1 MVFHRSAPIRPIRP
15 MPLQQSG
22 MKCSLSAWP
31 RIDFTRQNRAHG
43 VLYMRASRRG
53 RTITTISVVVEQS
66 WFSLAVGSHPLHPP
80 SVRLHWI
87 KRLEDR
93 WIGPSHPS
101 THEWC
106 GNTTARMH
114 ARAACQRSPARGLD
128 QTLHNSDRPW
138 THVNNVPR
146 HDARAASPRELGSSS
161 RRCWTT
167 AACWPSATP
176 ESRWVI
182 MPPSARFVMCH
193 FPEGLSD
200 GRPLFFSL

>member
-1 MVFHRSAPIRPIRP
+1 MV
-15 MPLQQSG
+15 Q
-22 MKCSLSAWP
+22 LSC
-31 RIDFTRQNRAHG
+31 RF
-43 VLYMRASRRG
+43 
-53 RTITTISVVVEQS
+53 
-66 WFSLAVGSHPLHPP
+66 HPLHPP
-80 SVRLHWI
+80 SVRLHWM

-114 ARAACQRSPARGLD
+114 ARAACQRSPARALD

-146 HDARAASPRELGSSS
+146 HDARAASPREPGSSS

-167 AACWPSATP
+167 AACGPAATP
-176 ESRWVI
+176 ESRLGYHATQRPVCDVSLSRRSLRR
-182 MPPSARFVMCH
+182 PPTFLQ
-193 FPEGLSD
+193 PIGKYPD
-200 GRPLFFSL
+200 WTQ

>member
-1 MVFHRSAPIRPIRP
+1 M
-15 MPLQQSG
+15 
-22 MKCSLSAWP
+22 LS
-31 RIDFTRQNRAHG
+31 
-43 VLYMRASRRG
+43 
-53 RTITTISVVVEQS
+53 EQS
-66 WFSLAVGSHPLHPP
+66 IWFALYARLQKRKDGHGHLTGGRAILVQLSCRVHPLHPP

-101 THEWC
+101 IHEWC

-114 ARAACQRSPARGLD
+114 ARAACQRSPARALD
-128 QTLHNSDRPW
+128 QMLHNSDRPW

-146 HDARAASPRELGSSS
+146 HDARAGSPSEPGSSS

-167 AACWPSATP
+167 AACGPSATP
-176 ESRWVI
+176 ESRLVI

-200 GRPLFFSL
+200 GRPLFLQPVGKYPDWTQ